1 MSETEKEFKL
11 TRFNRY
17 LASHSWLEW
26 LDFIDK
32 MREEHYIFL
41 WPGKAFTSVQEE
53 AYKYKKLKDLLKI
66 KKGWLIADHNHII
79 DEMLRRDFLL
89 FNMAKDYPANQVY
102 ATPFVPDYSELEKT
116 KRYIGVHGAEYK
128 SLPRINVTSW
138 SWDTINTDRLY
149 HLLGYPTPSGVIFH
163 ELCDLYALYNGIL
176 TPVLAYC
183 STVGKVYYNHNG
195 VTPTGEYREFSNPK
209 DYVFGNWQD
218 VGRDSYGTLKANRT
232 CNVQLR
238 INYTPDFDAPYRLI
252 MVGLTWN
259 SREFNGLG
267 VAEFADRWNVF
278 YDSGPVQGTY
288 TSPLI
293 GTDQFY
299 TCRNPEAIK
308 PNTSETVGWKV
319 TTVRFFI
326 LPPEGH
332 FSCDYV
338 PEEEREE
345 WASYMVKRLHKKFP
359 KCYPAITQEENQ

>member
-1 MSETEKEFKL
+1 MSDTEKEFNL

-17 LASHSWLEW
+17 LNLHSWVEW

-41 WPGKAFTSVQEE
+41 KPNEYIQGE

-66 KKGWLIADHNHII
+66 KKGWLIADHNNII
-79 DEMLRRDFLL
+79 FNMLRKDFLI
-89 FNMAKDYPANQVY
+89 FNISKDYPVNQVY

-116 KRYIGVHGAEYK
+116 KRYMGLHGAYA
-128 SLPRINVTSW
+128 LPSIKVTPLSW
-138 SWDTINTDRLY
+138 ASINTDRLY
-149 HLLGYPTPSGVIFH
+149 RLMNYAPPSGVIFH

-176 TPVLAYC
+176 TPAFAYC
-183 STVGKVYYNHNG
+183 STVGKVYDNHNG
-195 VTPTGEYREFSNPK
+195 VTPTGEYREFNNPE

-218 VGRDSYGTLKANRT
+218 LTRDSDGTWRATRT
-232 CNVQLR
+232 WSVR
-238 INYTPDFDAPYRLI
+238 AKINYKPEFDVPYRLV
-252 MVGLTWN
+252 MAGLTRN
-259 SREFNGLG
+259 SFEFNGLG

-278 YDSGPVQGTY
+278 FDSGPVQGAY

-299 TCRNPEAIK
+299 TCRNPEAFKNIT
-308 PNTSETVGWKV
+308 NQHASAGWKV
-319 TTVRFFI
+319 YTMRLFI

-332 FSCDYV
+332 FSYDYV
-338 PEEEREE
+338 PEKEREE

-359 KCYPAITQEENQ
+359 KCYPAITQ